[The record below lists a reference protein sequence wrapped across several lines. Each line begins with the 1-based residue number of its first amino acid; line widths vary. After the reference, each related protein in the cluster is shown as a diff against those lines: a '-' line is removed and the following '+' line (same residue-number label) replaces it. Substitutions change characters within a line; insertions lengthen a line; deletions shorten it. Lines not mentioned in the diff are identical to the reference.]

1 MKTPRTAVCRAAPDH
16 RSRSGFTLIEL
27 LVVVAIIAI
36 LAGLLLPALARAKL
50 KGTFAVCA
58 SNEKQLLLG
67 YQMYFQDN
75 NDNLLPTYKGGDGVR
90 DLYAGGFWIGPEPDW
105 GGSAVTET
113 EAMRRVVAG
122 MSNSPLYKYDYC
134 RAIGA
139 YHCPGDLRTKRL
151 KPARGWAYDSYSKSD
166 GIAGNMWGGVRAYL
180 KSSEVEQPS
189 MAFVFIEESDPR
201 NFNEGTWVLNP
212 MPSPGWVD
220 GFAIFHG
227 IVTTFGFFDGHVE
240 THKWRDGATIKAA
253 IEFAKGIQ
261 SFYWSGGTKNNPDFV
276 WVYDRFL
283 HAGWQPLK

>member
-1 MKTPRTAVCRAAPDH
+1 MKTLRTEHGPAGAASSAPY
-16 RSRSGFTLIEL
+16 GFTLIEL

-36 LAGLLLPALARAKL
+36 LAGLLLPALGRAKL

-58 SNEKQLLLG
+58 SNQKQLLLA
-67 YQMYFQDN
+67 YQMYYQDN
-75 NDNLLPTYKGGDGVR
+75 NDNLLPTSYNGADGAMN
-90 DLYAGGFWIGPEPDW
+90 LYAGGFWIGPTPDLAA
-105 GGSAVTET
+105 GNTET

-134 RAIGA
+134 RAVGA

-151 KPARGWAYDSYSKSD
+151 RPGYGWAYDSYSKSD
-166 GIAGNMWGGVRAYL
+166 GIAGNMWAGVKAYM
-180 KSSEVEQPS
+180 KASEVDQTS

-201 NFNEGTWVLNP
+201 NYNNGTWVLNP

-227 IVTTFGFFDGHVE
+227 IVTTFGFLDGHVE
-240 THKWRDGATIKAA
+240 IHKWQDSATIKAA
-253 IEFAKGIQ
+253 TDFAKGVQ
-261 SFYWSGGTKNNPDFV
+261 DFYWSGGTKNNPDFV
-276 WVYDRFL
+276 WVYNRFL